1 MFQIK
6 LKAKYRK
13 GGKGQQGYKPN
24 AGNGDSTKRRP
35 NYKKANDAQRKEIQ
49 ARQPKRIM
57 VLMPN
62 MKIRMENA

>member
-6 LKAKYRK
+6 LKAKYRR
-13 GGKGQQGYKPN
+13 GGKGQLGFKPPSGG
-24 AGNGDSTKRRP
+24 GNNSPKRP
-35 NYKKANDAQRKEIQ
+35 NYKKANDAQRKAIQ